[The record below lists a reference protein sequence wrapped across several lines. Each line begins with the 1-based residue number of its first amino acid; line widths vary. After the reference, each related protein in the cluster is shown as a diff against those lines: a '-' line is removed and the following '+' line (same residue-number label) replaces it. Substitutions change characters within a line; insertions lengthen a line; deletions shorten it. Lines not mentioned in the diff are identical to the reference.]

1 MSLFFDREVSRAEFD
16 ELQRK
21 FERLSIIVWSLVCEK
36 GEFDDPLELFYEQAD
51 YELEQINST

>member
-1 MSLFFDREVSRAEFD
+1 MEVSRAEFD

-21 FERLSIIVWSLVCEK
+21 FERLSVVVWSLVCEK
-36 GEFDDPLELFYEQAD
+36 GEFDDPLELLYEPAD